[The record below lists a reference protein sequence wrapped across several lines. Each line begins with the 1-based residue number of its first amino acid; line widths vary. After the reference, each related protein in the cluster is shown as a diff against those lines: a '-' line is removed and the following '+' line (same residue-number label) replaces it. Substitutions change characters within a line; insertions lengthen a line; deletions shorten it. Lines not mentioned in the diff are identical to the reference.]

1 MAVGIGII
9 RVLLFLVLAGLSV
22 LTIVTWKRYPR
33 TALFVL
39 LGFAALAV
47 SVLLGLVSGM
57 FVRPGMSVNAYR
69 LAVTVSDV
77 VTTLLEIGGL
87 GLLGVALFL
96 RRPTEPSQPPQRTQP
111 PQPTQQAQATPPT
124 QDKSYYGAQPPAPA
138 SGPAGPPPP
147 PPAQP
152 GPGGPQPLWPG
163 NQGH

>member
-1 MAVGIGII
+1 VNNATMAVGIGIF

-57 FVRPGMSVNAYR
+57 FVRPGMSVNGYR

-96 RRPTEPSQPPQRTQP
+96 RRPTEPTQPTQP
-111 PQPTQQAQATPPT
+111 PQPTPPT

-163 NQGH
+163 SQGH